1 MRSLIDKLCHEKVL
15 SKKEFVKVLTFSN
28 HDDAQ
33 YLFKKSRAVA
43 DGQFGK
49 KIFFRGLIE
58 FTNYCQN
65 DCYYC
70 GIRKSNLNAERY
82 RLEKKDILA
91 CCAKGYGLG
100 FRTFVLQGGEDGWYT
115 DERLIEIIAAIRSTY
130 QDCAITLSVG
140 EKTYDQYLK
149 YFKAGADRYLLRHET
164 ANEEHYAKLH
174 PAEQRA
180 QNRYQCLYALKKIG
194 YQVGAG
200 FMVGSP
206 YQTVENLAEDL
217 LFIKMLEPQ
226 MVGIGPF
233 IPHKDTV
240 FANFPAG
247 KLELTLFLLGILRLM
262 LPNALIP
269 ATTALAAIHPQ
280 GREMGILVGANV
292 VMLNLSPSEARKR
305 YILYNS
311 TIRSNK
317 EIENSIVDLRESLKR
332 INYELVV
339 DRGDFEPMA

>member
-1 MRSLIDKLCHEKVL
+1 
-15 SKKEFVKVLTFSN
+15 
-28 HDDAQ
+28 
-33 YLFKKSRAVA
+33 
-43 DGQFGK
+43 
-49 KIFFRGLIE
+49 
-58 FTNYCQN
+58 
-65 DCYYC
+65 
-70 GIRKSNLNAERY
+70 
-82 RLEKKDILA
+82 
-91 CCAKGYGLG
+91 
-100 FRTFVLQGGEDGWYT
+100 
-115 DERLIEIIAAIRSTY
+115 
-130 QDCAITLSVG
+130 
-140 EKTYDQYLK
+140 
-149 YFKAGADRYLLRHET
+149 
-164 ANEEHYAKLH
+164 
-174 PAEQRA
+174 
-180 QNRYQCLYALKKIG
+180 
-194 YQVGAG
+194 
-200 FMVGSP
+200 MVGSP

-339 DRGDFEPMA
+339 DRGDFKPMA